1 VAGSVISGRTAFI
14 AFSLVVHGVFAVGI
28 GELEVKKT
36 HAATSIQIAETK
48 KPAKKPEP
56 PKVEPPP
63 RKPEPPSRE
72 RRAAA
77 PKAAEP
83 PPEAAPPPPDAP
95 APLAD
100 LPDFGLSLSGG
111 VDGTGLAMPAGGSA
125 KAGPRGPATPT
136 TKAAPKKLAAV
147 ADPSALDPCQ
157 DPPAKPKPRS
167 VPQPAYTDAARAAAV
182 EGKVRVQLTVDET
195 GKVVSVK
202 LLQGLGHGLDEAAL
216 AAARQAQFEP
226 AVRCGKPA
234 SATFNISMRFNL
246 S

>member
-1 VAGSVISGRTAFI
+1 VSGRTAFI

-36 HAATSIQIAETK
+36 HAATSIQISETK
-48 KPAKKPEP
+48 KASKKPEP
-56 PKVEPPP
+56 TKVDPPP
-63 RKPEPPSRE
+63 RKPEPPSKE
-72 RRAAA
+72 RRATAA
-77 PKAAEP
+77 KPAAAP
-83 PPEAAPPPPDAP
+83 PPEAPPPPDAP

-111 VDGTGLAMPAGGSA
+111 VDGTGMAMPAGGST
-125 KAGPRGPATPT
+125 KSGTRGPAAAT
-136 TKAAPKKLAAV
+136 TKAAPKKLAEA
-147 ADPSALDPCQ
+147 ANPAALDPCQ

-167 VPQPAYTDAARAAAV
+167 VPQPAYTEAARAAAV
-182 EGKVRVQLTVDET
+182 EGKVRVQLTVDEA
-195 GKVVSVK
+195 GRVVQVK

-216 AAARQAQFEP
+216 AAAQQAEFEP
-226 AVRCGKPA
+226 AVRCGKPT

>member
-1 VAGSVISGRTAFI
+1 VASVVSGRTAFI
-14 AFSLVVHGVFAVGI
+14 AFSLVVHGVFAAGI

-36 HAATSIQIAETK
+36 HAATTIQIAETK
-48 KPAKKPEP
+48 KPAKKPEQAL
-56 PKVEPPP
+56 VDPPP
-63 RKPEPPSRE
+63 RKPEPPSKE

-77 PKAAEP
+77 KPAAEP
-83 PPEAAPPPPDAP
+83 PPEAAPPPAAP

-111 VDGTGLAMPAGGSA
+111 VDGTGLAMPPGGNA
-125 KAGPRGPATPT
+125 KTGPGGPAGVS
-136 TKAAPKKLAAV
+136 KAAPKRLAAA
-147 ADPSALDPCQ
+147 ADPGALDPCS

-195 GKVVSVK
+195 GRVVSVK

-216 AAARQAQFEP
+216 AAAKQAEFAP
-226 AVRCGKPA
+226 ALRCGKPT
-234 SATFNISMRFNL
+234 SATFNISMRFSL

>member
-1 VAGSVISGRTAFI
+1 MASVVSGRTAFI

-56 PKVEPPP
+56 TKVDPPP
-63 RKPEPPSRE
+63 RKPEPPSKE

-77 PKAAEP
+77 AKAAEP
-83 PPEAAPPPPDAP
+83 PPDAAPPPDAP

-111 VDGTGLAMPAGGSA
+111 VDGTGLAMPAGGST
-125 KAGPRGPATPT
+125 KSGPRGPAAPA
-136 TKAAPKKLAAV
+136 TKAAPKRLAAA
-147 ADPSALDPCQ
+147 ADPAALDPCQ

-167 VPQPAYTDAARAAAV
+167 VPQPAYTEAARAAAV

-195 GKVVSVK
+195 GRVVSVK

-216 AAARQAQFEP
+216 AAARQAEFEP
-226 AVRCGKPA
+226 AVRCGRPT